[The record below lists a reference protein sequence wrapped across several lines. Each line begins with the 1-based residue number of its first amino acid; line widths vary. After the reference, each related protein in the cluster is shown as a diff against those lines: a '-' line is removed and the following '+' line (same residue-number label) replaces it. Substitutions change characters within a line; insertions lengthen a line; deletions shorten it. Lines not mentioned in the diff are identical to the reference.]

1 MADRLVI
8 ERLEF
13 EGFVGI
19 DESERTTPQPLAVDL
34 ELFLDLSQAIS
45 TDNLQNTV
53 DYATVAKKI
62 VATAKQ
68 EQFCLIETLA
78 ERLAE
83 VILEGP
89 TIKEVRLWVRK
100 LRPPLKISV
109 GSVGARIAR
118 GCCIGRPSQNESA
131 ASWLVNHRHL
141 LPRGQALDLAS
152 GEGRNALFLAQ
163 QGFEV
168 HAWDRNK
175 DSLEALAA
183 KAASL
188 HLPITTRLIDLE
200 QEPSIPVETFDLIVV
215 FYYIQRNLIPAIIKS
230 LRPGGI
236 VIYETFLIDNHE
248 RFNHPRRREFCL
260 GHNELLLLFSE
271 LRILAYREG
280 ARPGELGAGG
290 CNREGQQGPF
300 LASLVAQRPA

>member
-19 DESERTTPQPLAVDL
+19 DESERTTPQPLAADL
-34 ELFLDLSQAIS
+34 ELFLDLSKAIS
-45 TDNLQNTV
+45 TDNLENTV
-53 DYATVAKKI
+53 DYAAVAKKI
-62 VATAKQ
+62 VATAQQ
-68 EQFCLIETLA
+68 EQFCLIETLG

-83 VILEGP
+83 VILEDSN
-89 TIKEVRLWVRK
+89 ISEVHLWVRK
-100 LRPPLKISV
+100 LRPPIKNPV

-118 GCCIGRPSQNESA
+118 GSRSGQHSQNESA
-131 ASWLVNHRHL
+131 ASWLVDHRNILHSG
-141 LPRGQALDLAS
+141 RALDLAS
-152 GEGRNALFLAQ
+152 GEGRNALYLAQ

-168 HAWDRNK
+168 HAWDRNQ
-175 DSLEALAA
+175 DSLQALAA
-183 KAASL
+183 KAVSL
-188 HLPITTRLIDLE
+188 HLPITTRLVDLE
-200 QEPSIPVETFDLIVV
+200 LEPSTPVETFDLIVV
-215 FYYIQRNLIPAIIKS
+215 FYYLQRNLIPAIIKS

-260 GHNELLLLFSE
+260 GHNELLSLFSE

-280 ARPGELGAGG
+280 
-290 CNREGQQGPF
+290 REDPF